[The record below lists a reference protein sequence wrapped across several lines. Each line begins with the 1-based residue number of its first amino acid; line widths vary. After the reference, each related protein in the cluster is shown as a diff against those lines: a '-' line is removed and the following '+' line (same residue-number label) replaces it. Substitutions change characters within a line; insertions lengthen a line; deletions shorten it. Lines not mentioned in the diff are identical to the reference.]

1 MNKTALVLSAVCCV
15 LSACSR
21 TQHPAPST
29 QHPVLR
35 VCADPNNLP
44 YSSSTQPGFENR
56 IADLI
61 ARDWN
66 ARVQYTWFPQRR
78 GFARLTLRQGD
89 CDVILGVPSNYEQA
103 ATTRPYYRSTY
114 VFVSRRD
121 RQLGVTS
128 FDDPQLRRLKI
139 GVQLSS
145 PPTHALAA
153 RGIIDNITGYPLF
166 DPNRNIVRA
175 VADGEVDLAV
185 VWGPQA
191 AWFAKQQRVPL
202 DLVPVSPQIDLP
214 FLPFVFDI
222 SMGVRRGD
230 NALKEKLER
239 ELDRRHDEIDR
250 ILDQYGVP
258 RV

>member
-21 TQHPAPST
+21 TQHAAPST
-29 QHPVLR
+29 QHSVLR
-35 VCADPNNLP
+35 VCSDPNNLP
-44 YSSSTQPGFENR
+44 YSSSHLSGFENK
-56 IADLI
+56 IANVI
-61 ARDWN
+61 ANDWN
-66 ARVQYTWFPQRR
+66 ARVQYTWLPQRR
-78 GFARLTLRQGD
+78 GFARLTLKQGD
-89 CDVILGVPSNYEQA
+89 CDVILGVPANYEQA

-121 RQLGVTS
+121 RHLGVTS
-128 FDDPQLRRLKI
+128 FDDPRLHQLKI
-139 GVQLSS
+139 GVQLDS

-153 RGIIDNITGYPLF
+153 RGIIDNIAGYPVS
-166 DPNRNIVRA
+166 DPTRNIVAA
-175 VADGEVDLAV
+175 VANGDVDLAV

-191 AWFAKQQRVPL
+191 AWFAKQQHVAL

-239 ELDRRHDEIDR
+239 ELDKRHDDIEK

>member
-1 MNKTALVLSAVCCV
+1 MAAFACHARVPSATGN
-15 LSACSR
+15 R
-21 TQHPAPST
+21 QPAT
-29 QHPVLR
+29 LR
-35 VCADPNNLP
+35 VCADPNNLT
-44 YSSSTQPGFENR
+44 YSSSHLSGFENK
-56 IADLI
+56 IANVI
-61 ARDWN
+61 ANDWH
-66 ARVQYTWFPQRR
+66 ARVQYTWLPQRR
-78 GFARLTLRQGD
+78 GFARLTLKQGD

-121 RQLGVTS
+121 RHLGVTS
-128 FDDPQLRRLKI
+128 FDDPRLHRLKI
-139 GVQLSS
+139 GVQLAS

-153 RGIIDNITGYPLF
+153 RGIIDNIAGYPVY
-166 DPNRNIVRA
+166 DPTRNIVAA
-175 VADGEVDLAV
+175 VANGDVDLAV

-191 AWFAKQQRVPL
+191 AWYAKQQHVAL

-230 NALKEKLER
+230 NALKERLER
-239 ELDRRHDEIDR
+239 ELDKRHDDIEK